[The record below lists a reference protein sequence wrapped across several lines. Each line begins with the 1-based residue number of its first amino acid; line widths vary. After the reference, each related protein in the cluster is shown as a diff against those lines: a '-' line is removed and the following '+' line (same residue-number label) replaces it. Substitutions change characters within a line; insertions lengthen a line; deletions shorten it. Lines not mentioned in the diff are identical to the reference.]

1 MRGEAVTRRIVIA
14 LLRLILRVF
23 FRHTEVAG
31 RERVPTKGPVIF
43 ALNHPNGLIDPLFIL
58 ALAPRR
64 VSLLGKSTLFKMP
77 VIGFLARALDTLP
90 VYRQQDAGADV
101 SRNRETFARCRELL
115 ERGGTIA
122 LFPEGVSHSEPSLRP
137 LKTGAARIAL
147 GAAAAGAQGLQIVP
161 AGLYY
166 TAKSSFRSSALLY
179 FGEPV
184 AVAPAALDANGE
196 PPREAARELSDRL
209 DAALREVTLNAD
221 HHQALSTV
229 ARAEEIFTAG
239 GEPEQSLARELELR
253 RQFVAGYARLR
264 ERAPERLAAV
274 ETRLRRYE
282 EELRQ
287 AGLDVNHLSVPEA
300 LREAAGANAGEVVTR
315 ALAFLLL
322 LPFALV
328 GAVVNYAPYRLT
340 GVLAV
345 AVARKDDDI
354 LSTVKVLA
362 SLLLFPLTWIALAIL
377 GGEMFGWRAA
387 VAALFGAP
395 LAGYVAVRFS
405 EEFDRVVGCARALLF
420 FVTRRWFFKRLLAE
434 RNLIREEILSLAR
447 EHAGGKG

>member
-1 MRGEAVTRRIVIA
+1 VTRRIIIA
-14 LLRLILRVF
+14 LLRLILRIF

-31 RERVPTKGPVIF
+31 LEHVPAKGPVIF
-43 ALNHPNGLIDPLFIL
+43 VLNHPNGLVDPVFIL

-64 VSLLGKSTLFKMP
+64 VSLLGKSTLFAMP

-90 VYRQQDAGADV
+90 VYRQQDKGADV

-147 GAAAAGAQGLQIVP
+147 GAAAEGAEGLQIVP

-179 FGEPV
+179 FGEPLG
-184 AVAPAALDANGE
+184 VAPAALDANSE
-196 PPREAARELSDRL
+196 PPREAVRELSDRL
-209 DAALREVTLNAD
+209 AAALGEVTLNAD

-239 GEPEQSLARELELR
+239 EEDGQSLARELELR
-253 RQFVAGYARLR
+253 RRFVEGYAYFR
-264 ERAPERLAAV
+264 EHAPERLAAV
-274 ETRLRRYE
+274 EARLRQYE

-287 AGLDVNHLSVPEA
+287 AGLDVSSLSAPQA
-300 LREAAGANAGEVVTR
+300 MREAVGAGAGATVRR
-315 ALAFLLL
+315 AFAFLLS
-322 LPFALV
+322 LPVAVV
-328 GAVVNYAPYRLT
+328 GAVVNYVPYRLA
-340 GVLAV
+340 GLLAV
-345 AVARKDDDI
+345 SIARKDDDI

-362 SLLLFPLTWIALAIL
+362 SLLLFPLTWGALAL
-377 GGEMFGWRAA
+377 LAGLRFGWVAA
-387 VAALFGAP
+387 VAVMAGAP
-395 LAGYVAVRFS
+395 LAGYVAVRFA
-405 EEFDRVVGCARALLF
+405 EELDRAAGCLRALVF
-420 FVTRRWFFKRLLAE
+420 FVTRRWFFRRLLVE
-434 RNLIREEILSLAR
+434 RKLIREEILALAR
-447 EHAGGKG
+447 DFARGGG